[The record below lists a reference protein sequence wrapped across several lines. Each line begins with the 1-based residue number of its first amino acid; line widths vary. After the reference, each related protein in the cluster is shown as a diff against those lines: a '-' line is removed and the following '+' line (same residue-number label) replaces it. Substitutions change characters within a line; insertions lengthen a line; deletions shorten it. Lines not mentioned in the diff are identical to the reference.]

1 MTPARNY
8 SLGYWSKLCSGLGK
22 ATELVVKDFD
32 FVVFLLGVELVRPG
46 VLSQEFFRLSLDAI
60 VGDHDL
66 GVDFDHRYW
75 TSEKRFLFVGVGL
88 FCVLVYL
95 GLLVLE
101 GLKDGGFLERA
112 AAFNRHRLRHQVTL
126 DHA

>member
-8 SLGYWSKLCSGLGK
+8 SLGYWSKLCLGFGK

-75 TSEKRFLFVGVGL
+75 TSEKRFLFV
-88 FCVLVYL
+88 
-95 GLLVLE
+95 
-101 GLKDGGFLERA
+101 
-112 AAFNRHRLRHQVTL
+112 
-126 DHA
+126 